1 MQRASKL
8 MAPASAALE
17 RVIAR
22 SLRQS
27 PTGTSPLLAW
37 PLVCGHGVALRTRPV
52 SFADGILQVEV
63 ADMGWRNELRDLAA
77 QYLAMINRYSVE
89 RVQRIEFVIAKTN

>member
-1 MQRASKL
+1 MV
-8 MAPASAALE
+8 PAGAAVE

-27 PTGTSPLLAW
+27 PAGTSPLLAW

-52 SFADGILQVEV
+52 SFENGILHVEV
-63 ADMGWRNELRDLAA
+63 DDAGWRNELRDLAA